1 VEAFAIRPLE
11 GGPAGRAAGEFA
23 HGGIRLQGIHVGHL
37 LPEFARGPAHRVQYP
52 VDPGDMAPA
61 AAAALRAEQLLQ
73 PFVAEHQHRIGL
85 DHQLRPFVAH
95 APRLQLL
102 RREQMQE
109 ILLAVAL
116 NPLFRVGRAEQLP
129 PLGPAVPARLDAGRG
144 AGAALLIPAHGAFAG

>member
-1 VEAFAIRPLE
+1 M
-11 GGPAGRAAGEFA
+11 
-23 HGGIRLQGIHVGHL
+23 GHL
-37 LPEFARGPAHRVQYP
+37 LPEVAWGPAHRVQNP

-95 APRLQLL
+95 APRLQLF

-116 NPLFRVGRAEQLP
+116 DPLLRVDRAEQLP
-129 PLGPAVPARLDAGRG
+129 PLRPAVAAGLGFGGLGVR
-144 AGAALLIPAHGAFAG
+144 AGSIT

>member
-1 VEAFAIRPLE
+1 MDWALKRQRRPLFVLPLCVYGLKRLVVEAFAIHPLDR
-11 GGPAGRAAGEFA
+11 GPAGGAPGVLA
-23 HGGIRLQGIHVGHL
+23 HRGVRLYWIHMGHL
-37 LPEFARGPAHRVQYP
+37 LPEVARRPAHRVQHP

-73 PFVAEHQHRIGL
+73 PFIAEHQHRIGL
-85 DHQLRPFVAH
+85 NHQLRPFVAH

-116 NPLFRVGRAEQLP
+116 YPLLRMGRAE
-129 PLGPAVPARLDAGRG
+129 
-144 AGAALLIPAHGAFAG
+144 